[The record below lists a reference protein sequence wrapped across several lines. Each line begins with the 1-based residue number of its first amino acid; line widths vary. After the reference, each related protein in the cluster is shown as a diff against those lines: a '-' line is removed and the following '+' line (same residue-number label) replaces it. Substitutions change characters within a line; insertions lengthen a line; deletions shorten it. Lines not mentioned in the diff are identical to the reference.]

1 VTAKRDYSLSAL
13 REMFSTA
20 GVANSRPRKRLGGND
35 GWTLGAIVRLALIGA
50 AGAIVA
56 LALVSGD
63 DHGLMRSILEGFCWG
78 VGREI
83 AHSAVHH
90 LLR

>member
-1 VTAKRDYSLSAL
+1 MRKP
-13 REMFSTA
+13 
-20 GVANSRPRKRLGGND
+20 GNSGRRKRLGGND

-63 DHGLMRSILEGFCWG
+63 GHGLMRSILQGLGWGAAAKSLMASCITFC
-78 VGREI
+78 VEI
-83 AHSAVHH
+83 GQVPPVW
-90 LLR
+90 LPCR